1 MMGIEKEIRQLI
13 DEAVCGKYIGKLKV
27 SQDGDLW
34 ALALYLDMESSP
46 IIMAYQGTVDQ
57 FKDFIKTEI
66 KSRKLE
72 EVQFWRAERV
82 PRDNEIKEDDE

>member
-1 MMGIEKEIRQLI
+1 
-13 DEAVCGKYIGKLKV
+13 
-27 SQDGDLW
+27 
-34 ALALYLDMESSP
+34 
-46 IIMAYQGTVDQ
+46 MAYQGTVDQ

-72 EVQFWRAERV
+72 EVQFWKAERV